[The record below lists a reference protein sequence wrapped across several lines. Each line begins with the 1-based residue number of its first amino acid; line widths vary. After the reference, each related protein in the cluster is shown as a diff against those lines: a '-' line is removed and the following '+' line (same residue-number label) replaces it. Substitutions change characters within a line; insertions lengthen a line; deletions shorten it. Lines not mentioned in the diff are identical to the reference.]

1 MSEDKN
7 KIADFDEDFKD
18 FDDEFEK
25 MPSDVYSL
33 SASVEEEILEEEQ
46 IEEMP
51 EEPTEETT
59 TLEESFETQQEVNYE
74 SLQDGSIFQNAD
86 IPLNEEAEVQSP
98 KETDQEFFE
107 RQQNQIQEL
116 LKEINDNNTQAPKE
130 TEDANKTSEENTQE
144 DSEETQ
150 NHQEDEEN
158 IDHIHD
164 ELHEFHHGDP
174 DHEKH
179 WSNEEDSAIKKYIV
193 YISKDYVPYIDNL
206 TTDERSAYINDA
218 IQKKLDEEESK
229 KHSNKK
235 KRVLFNA
242 IIMCLTFFIALP
254 IAIFAINK
262 SIMITFDNYKY
273 SQESFEKLYKQKF
286 TNSKI
291 YQRSIQYNKLHP
303 KD

>member
-33 SASVEEEILEEEQ
+33 SAFAKEETEEVSEVPTEEI
-46 IEEMP
+46 P
-51 EEPTEETT
+51 EETT
-59 TLEESFETQQEVNYE
+59 TPEDNSEVQKEVNYE
-74 SLQDGSIFQNAD
+74 NLQDGSIFQNAD
-86 IPLNEEAEVQSP
+86 IPLNEETEAEPETQVA

-107 RQQNQIQEL
+107 KQQNQIQEL
-116 LKEINDNNTQAPKE
+116 LKEINNNNAQTSKE
-130 TEDANKTSEENTQE
+130 VENAEENIQE
-144 DSEETQ
+144 NVEELQ
-150 NHQEDEEN
+150 NNQEGEEN

-218 IQKKLDEEESK
+218 IQKKLDEEENK
-229 KHSNKK
+229 RHSNKK
-235 KRVLFNA
+235 KRVLFNV
-242 IIMCLTFFIALP
+242 IVMCLTFFIALP
-254 IAIFAINK
+254 IAIFVINK
-262 SIMITFDNYKY
+262 SILATFENYKY
-273 SQESFEKLYKQKF
+273 SQENFEKLYKQKF

-303 KD
+303 KN